1 MMESFRLERKQLRL
15 DNYKQRKI
23 ITKLQRESKRM
34 SVKNFMQSLIYRYS
48 YLALLTL
55 TIIYL

>member
-23 ITKLQRESKRM
+23 ITKLQRESESIIATI
-34 SVKNFMQSLIYRYS
+34 SVNKLCCTR
-48 YLALLTL
+48 T
-55 TIIYL
+55 